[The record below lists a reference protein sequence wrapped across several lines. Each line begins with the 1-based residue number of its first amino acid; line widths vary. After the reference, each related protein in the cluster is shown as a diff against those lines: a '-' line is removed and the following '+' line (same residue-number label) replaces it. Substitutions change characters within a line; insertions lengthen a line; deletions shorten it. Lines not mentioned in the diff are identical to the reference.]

1 MNNDQPSKKNNNNA
15 NNTKKSQAM
24 NYRFDIT
31 IDLDEIQQAIYTEG
45 QWHPAA
51 NATAWGVNQSNE
63 PIVDR
68 RVREG
73 LDDLLARMSG
83 YIERQNINFNIE
95 RQNIMLSLSINKRPL
110 LSLASDLK
118 NAIVSALANY
128 TLMSL
133 YGDED
138 SIYGTAWRLHRA
150 RVLLLLAR
158 P

>member
-1 MNNDQPSKKNNNNA
+1 MK
-15 NNTKKSQAM
+15 
-24 NYRFDIT
+24 YRIEIS
-31 IDLDEIQQAIYTEG
+31 IDLDDIQQAIYTEG
-45 QWHPAA
+45 TWHPAE
-51 NATAWGVNQSNE
+51 NATAWGVNSSNE

-73 LDDLLARMSG
+73 LDDLLARISG
-83 YIERQNINFNIE
+83 YIESKNINFNLDS
-95 RQNIMLSLSINKRPL
+95 QNILLTVAVERRPL
-110 LSLASDLK
+110 LTLASDLK
-118 NAIVSALANY
+118 QAIIATLANY

-150 RVLLLLAR
+150 RTLLLLSR

>member
-1 MNNDQPSKKNNNNA
+1 MK
-15 NNTKKSQAM
+15 
-24 NYRFDIT
+24 YRIDIV

-45 QWHPAA
+45 TWHPAA
-51 NATAWGVNQSNE
+51 NATAWGVNSSNE
-63 PIVDR
+63 PILDR

-83 YIERQNINFNIE
+83 YIESQNINFNIE
-95 RQNIMLSLSINKRPL
+95 SQNIVLGLAVKYRPL
-110 LSLASDLK
+110 LSLGRDLK
-118 NAIVSALANY
+118 NAMIAALANY

-150 RVLLLLAR
+150 RVMLLLSR
-158 P
+158 PA

>member
-1 MNNDQPSKKNNNNA
+1 MK
-15 NNTKKSQAM
+15 
-24 NYRFDIT
+24 YRIDIV
-31 IDLDEIQQAIYTEG
+31 IDLEEIQQAIYTEG
-45 QWHPAA
+45 TWHPAD
-51 NATAWGVNQSNE
+51 NATAWGVSPSNE

-73 LDDLLARMSG
+73 LDDLLSRMSG
-83 YIERQNINFNIE
+83 YLVSRNINFDLE
-95 RQNIMLSLSINKRPL
+95 HQNIVLGIEVSKRPL

-118 NAIVSALANY
+118 SAIVSALANY

-150 RVLLLLAR
+150 RALLLLCH

>member
-1 MNNDQPSKKNNNNA
+1 MK
-15 NNTKKSQAM
+15 
-24 NYRFDIT
+24 YRIDIV

-45 QWHPAA
+45 VWHPAE
-51 NATAWGVNQSNE
+51 NATAWGVNSSNE

-73 LDDLLARMSG
+73 LDDLLARMSD
-83 YIERQNINFNIE
+83 YIVSQNINFNLDS
-95 RQNIMLSLSINKRPL
+95 QNIILGIAIKKRPL
-110 LSLASDLK
+110 LSLARELK

-128 TLMSL
+128 ALMSL

-150 RVLLLLAR
+150 RTLLLLCR

>member
-1 MNNDQPSKKNNNNA
+1 MK
-15 NNTKKSQAM
+15 
-24 NYRFDIT
+24 YRIDIV
-31 IDLDEIQQAIYTEG
+31 IDLEEIQQAMYTEG
-45 QWHPAA
+45 TWHPAD
-51 NATAWGVNQSNE
+51 NATAWGVSPSNE

-73 LDDLLARMSG
+73 LDDLLSRMSG
-83 YIERQNINFNIE
+83 YLVSRNINFDLE
-95 RQNIMLSLSINKRPL
+95 HQNIVLGIEVSKRPL

-118 NAIVSALANY
+118 SAIVSALANY
-128 TLMSL
+128 TLMTL

-150 RVLLLLAR
+150 RALLLLCR

>member
-1 MNNDQPSKKNNNNA
+1 MK
-15 NNTKKSQAM
+15 
-24 NYRFDIT
+24 YRIDIV

-45 QWHPAA
+45 VWHPAE
-51 NATAWGVNQSNE
+51 NATAWGVNRNNE

-83 YIERQNINFNIE
+83 YIVSQNINFNLDS
-95 RQNIMLSLSINKRPL
+95 QNIVLGLVIDKRPL
-110 LSLASDLK
+110 LSLARDVK
-118 NAIVSALANY
+118 NAMVSALANY
-128 TLMSL
+128 TLMTL

-138 SIYGTAWRLHRA
+138 SICGTAWRLHRA
-150 RVLLLLAR
+150 RTLLLLCR

>member
-1 MNNDQPSKKNNNNA
+1 MK
-15 NNTKKSQAM
+15 
-24 NYRFDIT
+24 YRIDIV
-31 IDLDEIQQAIYTEG
+31 IDLDDIQQAIYTEG
-45 QWHPAA
+45 TWHPAD
-51 NATAWGVNQSNE
+51 NATAWGVSPSNE

-73 LDDLLARMSG
+73 LDDLLSRMSG
-83 YIERQNINFNIE
+83 YLVSRNINFDLE
-95 RQNIMLSLSINKRPL
+95 HQNIVLGIEVSKRPL

-118 NAIVSALANY
+118 SAIVSALANY

-150 RVLLLLAR
+150 RALLLLCR

>member
-1 MNNDQPSKKNNNNA
+1 MK
-15 NNTKKSQAM
+15 
-24 NYRFDIT
+24 YRIEIA

-45 QWHPAA
+45 TWHPAE
-51 NATAWGVNQSNE
+51 NATAWGVNPSNE
-63 PIVDR
+63 PIIDR

-73 LDDLLARMSG
+73 LDDLLTRMSG
-83 YIERQNINFNIE
+83 YIERQNINFNLE
-95 RQNIMLSLSINKRPL
+95 SQNIMLTFAVEKRPL
-110 LSLASDLK
+110 LTLGSNLK
-118 NAIVSALANY
+118 AAIIAALANY

-150 RVLLLLAR
+150 RVLLLLSR

>member
-1 MNNDQPSKKNNNNA
+1 
-15 NNTKKSQAM
+15 M

-51 NATAWGVNQSNE
+51 NATAWGVNPSNE

-73 LDDLLARMSG
+73 LDDLLSRMSG
-83 YIERQNINFNIE
+83 YIVSQNINFNIE
-95 RQNIMLSLSINKRPL
+95 RQNIMLSLSLKKRPL

-118 NAIVSALANY
+118 NAIVKALANY

-133 YGDED
+133 YGNED

-150 RVLLLLAR
+150 RTLLLLCR

>member
-1 MNNDQPSKKNNNNA
+1 MK
-15 NNTKKSQAM
+15 
-24 NYRFDIT
+24 YHIDIV
-31 IDLDEIQQAIYTEG
+31 IDLDDIQQAIYTEG
-45 QWHPAA
+45 TWHPAV
-51 NATAWGVNQSNE
+51 NATAWGVNPSNE

-83 YIERQNINFNIE
+83 YIVSQNINFNLE
-95 RQNIMLSLSINKRPL
+95 HQNIMLGLELKKRPL
-110 LSLASDLK
+110 LSLANELK
-118 NAIVSALANY
+118 SAIITALANY

-150 RVLLLLAR
+150 RVLLLLCR

>member
-1 MNNDQPSKKNNNNA
+1 MK
-15 NNTKKSQAM
+15 
-24 NYRFDIT
+24 YRIEIA
-31 IDLDEIQQAIYTEG
+31 IDLDYIQKAFYTEG
-45 QWHPAA
+45 NWHPAE
-51 NATAWGVNQSNE
+51 NATAWGVNSSNE

-73 LDDLLARMSG
+73 LDDLLARISG
-83 YIERQNINFNIE
+83 YVLSQNINFNIE
-95 RQNIMLSLSINKRPL
+95 SQNILLTVGVEHRPL

-118 NAIVSALANY
+118 RAIIAALANY

-150 RVLLLLAR
+150 RVLLLLSR

>member
-1 MNNDQPSKKNNNNA
+1 MK
-15 NNTKKSQAM
+15 
-24 NYRFDIT
+24 YRIDT
-31 IDLDEIQQAIYTEG
+31 VIDLDDIQQAIYTEG
-45 QWHPAA
+45 TWHPAE
-51 NATAWGVNQSNE
+51 NATAWGVNSSNE

-83 YIERQNINFNIE
+83 YIVSRNINFNLDSGNIVLGIE
-95 RQNIMLSLSINKRPL
+95 LKKRPL
-110 LSLASDLK
+110 LSLASELK

-150 RVLLLLAR
+150 RVLLLLCR

>member
-1 MNNDQPSKKNNNNA
+1 MK
-15 NNTKKSQAM
+15 
-24 NYRFDIT
+24 YRIEIS
-31 IDLDEIQQAIYTEG
+31 IDLDDIQQAIYTEG
-45 QWHPAA
+45 TWHPAD
-51 NATAWGVNQSNE
+51 NATAWGVNSSNE

-73 LDDLLARMSG
+73 LDDLLARISG
-83 YIERQNINFNIE
+83 YIESKNINFNLE
-95 RQNIMLSLSINKRPL
+95 SQNILLTVAVERRPL
-110 LSLASDLK
+110 LTLASDLK
-118 NAIVSALANY
+118 QAIIAALANY

-150 RVLLLLAR
+150 RTLLLLSR

>member
-1 MNNDQPSKKNNNNA
+1 MK
-15 NNTKKSQAM
+15 
-24 NYRFDIT
+24 YRIDIV
-31 IDLDEIQQAIYTEG
+31 IDLDDIQQAIYTEG
-45 QWHPAA
+45 TWHPAE
-51 NATAWGVNQSNE
+51 NATAWGVNPSNE

-73 LDDLLARMSG
+73 LLSRMSG
-83 YIERQNINFNIE
+83 YIVSQNINFNLE
-95 RQNIMLSLSINKRPL
+95 SQNIVLGLEVSKRPL
-110 LSLASDLK
+110 LSLARDIK
-118 NAIVSALANY
+118 NAMIMALANY

-150 RVLLLLAR
+150 RTLLLLCR

>member
-1 MNNDQPSKKNNNNA
+1 MK
-15 NNTKKSQAM
+15 
-24 NYRFDIT
+24 YRFDIT

-45 QWHPAA
+45 TWHPAD
-51 NATAWGVNQSNE
+51 NATAWGVNSSNE

-83 YIERQNINFNIE
+83 YIVNQNINFNIDS
-95 RQNIMLSLSINKRPL
+95 RNIALGIEVNKRPL
-110 LSLASDLK
+110 LSLGRDLK
-118 NAIVSALANY
+118 NAIIAALANY

-138 SIYGTAWRLHRA
+138 SIYGSAWRLHRA
-150 RVLLLLAR
+150 RVMLLLSR

>member
-1 MNNDQPSKKNNNNA
+1 
-15 NNTKKSQAM
+15 M
-24 NYRFDIT
+24 NYRIDIV

-45 QWHPAA
+45 TWHPAE
-51 NATAWGVNQSNE
+51 NATAWGVNHNNE

-73 LDDLLARMSG
+73 LDDLLARMSA
-83 YIERQNINFNIE
+83 YIVSQNINFNLDS
-95 RQNIMLSLSINKRPL
+95 QNIVLGLAIDKRSLL
-110 LSLASDLK
+110 TLARDVK
-118 NAIVSALANY
+118 NAMISALANY

-150 RVLLLLAR
+150 RVLLLLCR

>member
-1 MNNDQPSKKNNNNA
+1 MK
-15 NNTKKSQAM
+15 
-24 NYRFDIT
+24 YRIDIV
-31 IDLDEIQQAIYTEG
+31 INLDEIQQAIYTEG
-45 QWHPAA
+45 TWHPAE
-51 NATAWGVNQSNE
+51 NATAWGVNRSNE

-83 YIERQNINFNIE
+83 YIVSQNINFNIDS
-95 RQNIMLSLSINKRPL
+95 QNIVLGLALDKRPL
-110 LSLASDLK
+110 LSLGSELK
-118 NAIVSALANY
+118 NAMVSALANY

-150 RVLLLLAR
+150 RTLLLLCR

>member
-1 MNNDQPSKKNNNNA
+1 
-15 NNTKKSQAM
+15 M
-24 NYRFDIT
+24 NYRIEIA
-31 IDLDEIQQAIYTEG
+31 IDLDEIQQTIYTEG
-45 QWHPAA
+45 TWHPAE
-51 NATAWGVNQSNE
+51 NATAWGVNSSNE

-73 LDDLLARMSG
+73 LDDLLARISG
-83 YIERQNINFNIE
+83 YIVSQNINFNIE
-95 RQNIMLSLSINKRPL
+95 SQNILLTVGVERRPL
-110 LSLASDLK
+110 LTLARDLK
-118 NAIVSALANY
+118 SAIVAALANY

-150 RVLLLLAR
+150 RVLLLLSR

>member
-1 MNNDQPSKKNNNNA
+1 
-15 NNTKKSQAM
+15 M
-24 NYRFDIT
+24 NYRFDIV
-31 IDLDEIQQAIYTEG
+31 INLDEIQQAIYTEG
-45 QWHPAA
+45 TWHPAE
-51 NATAWGVNQSNE
+51 NATAWGVNASNE

-83 YIERQNINFNIE
+83 YIVKKNINFNLDS
-95 RQNIMLSLSINKRPL
+95 QNIILGFKIKKRPL
-110 LSLASDLK
+110 LSIAEDLK
-118 NAIVSALANY
+118 STIVIALANY

-138 SIYGTAWRLHRA
+138 SIYGTAWRLYRA
-150 RVLLLLAR
+150 RALLLLCR

>member
-1 MNNDQPSKKNNNNA
+1 MK
-15 NNTKKSQAM
+15 
-24 NYRFDIT
+24 YRIDID
-31 IDLDEIQQAIYTEG
+31 IDLNDIQQAIYTEG
-45 QWHPAA
+45 QWHPAD
-51 NATAWGVNQSNE
+51 NATAWGVNPTNE

-83 YIERQNINFNIE
+83 YIVSRNINFNIDSH
-95 RQNIMLSLSINKRPL
+95 NIVLGIELNKRPL

-118 NAIVSALANY
+118 SAIVKALANY

-150 RVLLLLAR
+150 RTLLLLCR

>member
-1 MNNDQPSKKNNNNA
+1 MK
-15 NNTKKSQAM
+15 
-24 NYRFDIT
+24 YRIEIA

-45 QWHPAA
+45 TWHPAE
-51 NATAWGVNQSNE
+51 NATAWGVNSSNE

-73 LDDLLARMSG
+73 LDDLLARIGG
-83 YIERQNINFNIE
+83 YIVGKNINFNIE
-95 RQNIMLSLSINKRPL
+95 SKNILLTIGVEQRPL
-110 LSLASDLK
+110 LTLASDLK
-118 NAIVSALANY
+118 RAIIAALANY

-150 RVLLLLAR
+150 RVVLLLSR

>member
-1 MNNDQPSKKNNNNA
+1 MK
-15 NNTKKSQAM
+15 
-24 NYRFDIT
+24 YRIE
-31 IDLDEIQQAIYTEG
+31 IAINLDDIQQAIYTEG
-45 QWHPAA
+45 TWHPAD
-51 NATAWGVNQSNE
+51 NATAWGVNPSNE

-73 LDDLLARMSG
+73 LDDLLSRISG
-83 YIERQNINFNIE
+83 YIVNKNINFNIE
-95 RQNIMLSLSINKRPL
+95 SQNIMLTLAVEHRPL
-110 LSLASDLK
+110 LSLADELK
-118 NAIVSALANY
+118 RAIIAALANY

-150 RVLLLLAR
+150 RTLLLLSR

>member
-1 MNNDQPSKKNNNNA
+1 MK
-15 NNTKKSQAM
+15 
-24 NYRFDIT
+24 YRIDIV
-31 IDLDEIQQAIYTEG
+31 IDLDDIQQAIYTEG
-45 QWHPAA
+45 TWHPAE
-51 NATAWGVNQSNE
+51 NATAWGVNSSNE

-83 YIERQNINFNIE
+83 YIVSRNINFNLDSG
-95 RQNIMLSLSINKRPL
+95 NIVLGLELEKRPL
-110 LSLASDLK
+110 LSLASELK

-150 RVLLLLAR
+150 RALLLLCR

>member
-1 MNNDQPSKKNNNNA
+1 MK
-15 NNTKKSQAM
+15 
-24 NYRFDIT
+24 YRIDIV
-31 IDLDEIQQAIYTEG
+31 IDLDDIQQAIYTEG
-45 QWHPAA
+45 TWHPAV
-51 NATAWGVNQSNE
+51 NATAWGVNPSNE

-73 LDDLLARMSG
+73 LDDLLARMGG
-83 YIERQNINFNIE
+83 YIVSQNINFNLE
-95 RQNIMLSLSINKRPL
+95 HQNIMLGLELKKRLL
-110 LSLASDLK
+110 LSLANELK
-118 NAIVSALANY
+118 SAIVTALANY

-150 RVLLLLAR
+150 RVLLLLCR

>member
-1 MNNDQPSKKNNNNA
+1 
-15 NNTKKSQAM
+15 M
-24 NYRFDIT
+24 NYRIEIA
-31 IDLDEIQQAIYTEG
+31 IDLDEIQQAIYSEG
-45 QWHPAA
+45 TWHPAD
-51 NATAWGVNQSNE
+51 NATAWGVSHSNE

-73 LDDLLARMSG
+73 LDDLLSRISG
-83 YIERQNINFNIE
+83 YIVGKNINFNIE
-95 RQNIMLSLSINKRPL
+95 SQNILLTLAVERRPP

-118 NAIVSALANY
+118 AAIIAALANY

-150 RVLLLLAR
+150 RTLLLLSR

>member
-1 MNNDQPSKKNNNNA
+1 MK
-15 NNTKKSQAM
+15 
-24 NYRFDIT
+24 YRIDIT

-45 QWHPAA
+45 VWHPAE

-73 LDDLLARMSG
+73 LDDLLSRMSG
-83 YIERQNINFNIE
+83 YIESQNINFNLE
-95 RQNIMLSLSINKRPL
+95 SRNIVLGIALEKRPL
-110 LSLASDLK
+110 LTIASDLK
-118 NAIVSALANY
+118 KAIINALANY
-128 TLMSL
+128 TLMTL

-150 RVLLLLAR
+150 RVLLLLSR

>member
-1 MNNDQPSKKNNNNA
+1 MK
-15 NNTKKSQAM
+15 
-24 NYRFDIT
+24 YRIDIV

-45 QWHPAA
+45 VWHPAE
-51 NATAWGVNQSNE
+51 NATAWGVNRNNE

-83 YIERQNINFNIE
+83 YIVSQNINFNLE
-95 RQNIMLSLSINKRPL
+95 SQSIMLGLAIDKRPL
-110 LSLASDLK
+110 LSLARDVK
-118 NAIVSALANY
+118 NAMVSALANY

-150 RVLLLLAR
+150 RTLLLLCR